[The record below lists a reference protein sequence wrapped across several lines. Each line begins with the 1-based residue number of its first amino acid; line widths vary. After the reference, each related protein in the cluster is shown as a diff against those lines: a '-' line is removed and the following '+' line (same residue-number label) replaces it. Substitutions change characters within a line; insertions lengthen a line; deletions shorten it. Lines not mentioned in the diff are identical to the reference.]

1 MKEWGSDRCE
11 SIMRS
16 YLSQGREQLPE
27 NVNGAFVA
35 FRDLSILVR
44 Q

>member
-1 MKEWGSDRCE
+1 MKEWGSVRCM
-11 SIMRS
+11 SVMRS

-27 NVNGAFVA
+27 NVDGALVA
-35 FRDLSILVR
+35 FGDLSILVR